1 MSTLTKNIILGC
13 SLIMLFT
20 TCDKPELV
28 PAYVYIKPFQLTTN
42 NATEGEN
49 SSKVTEAWVFFSDGT
64 ALGAYKVPGEV
75 PIPANGKTDL
85 IFYAGIRNNGFS
97 GSPAIYYHYNRYD
110 VSLDLKAGITDTIIP
125 QITYAK
131 DLTFA
136 WLEDFETKN
145 TLNLETDTLS
155 ALNFTVGNTDVKYGT
170 KCGYFKVNDKANIMS
185 VTTKQ
190 SMTNL
195 PSNQRVYLELDY
207 KGDAVLKVKLIGNRS
222 AGGPVELESADFK
235 PQANWNKT
243 YINYRFKDY
252 SATEYPSFNFV
263 FAVGLPSDENG
274 NPTKNEAE
282 MRIDNIKLIY
292 PK

>member
-1 MSTLTKNIILGC
+1 MNMFTKNMIWSCCL
-13 SLIMLFT
+13 LLLFSR
-20 TCDKPELV
+20 CDKPEIV
-28 PAYVYIKPFQLTTN
+28 PAYVYVKPFQLSTNTT
-42 NATEGEN
+42 TEGQN
-49 SSKVTEAWVFFSDGT
+49 SSKVTEAWVFFADGT

-110 VSLDLKAGITDTIIP
+110 ISLDLKAGKTDTIVP
-125 QITYAK
+125 QISYAK

-145 TLNLETDTLS
+145 SLNLETDTLS
-155 ALNFTVGNTDVKYGT
+155 ALNFQITNKEVKYGT
-170 KCGYFKVNDKANIMS
+170 KCGLMQVNSKANSMA
-185 VTTKQ
+185 VTTKE
-190 SMTNL
+190 SISNL
-195 PSNQRVYLELDY
+195 PPNQRVYVEVDY
-207 KGDAVLKVKLIGNRS
+207 KGSAVLKVKLIGNRS

-235 PQANWNKT
+235 PQADWNKT
-243 YINYRFKDY
+243 YVNFRFKDY
-252 SATEYPSFNFV
+252 NPTEYPSFNFV
-263 FAVGLPSDENG
+263 FNAVIPTDENG
-274 NPTKNEAE
+274 VAKANEAE